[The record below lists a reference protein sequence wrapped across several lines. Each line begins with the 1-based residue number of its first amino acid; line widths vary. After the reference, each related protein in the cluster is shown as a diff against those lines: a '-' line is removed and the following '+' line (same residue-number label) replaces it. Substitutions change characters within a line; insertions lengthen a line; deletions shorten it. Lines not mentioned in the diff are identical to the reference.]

1 MKLIPI
7 ILASIVAA
15 LLPYGTAHA
24 YPVKNNTL
32 TANAIYSSG
41 ALDTTECPEKPIRRR
56 NVKLA
61 KTYVKAVVG
70 CLNTTWAAQ
79 FEKSGQSFRAPK
91 LKLATNPPTKFCA
104 LKWDQSEQD
113 AYYCDESETI
123 FIVLSNNL
131 LDDPS
136 DLYLFNLVSM
146 EYGQHVQ
153 TLTDIYSDWQDLGF
167 RNKKEYSEH
176 SRRYELQNDCFGA
189 AFLAS
194 VWKSLD
200 RSSADWKLL
209 LSYVKEWTNKDNGA
223 RTSIAYW
230 MNQGFTTGD
239 PGACNTWAASA
250 KRVA

>member
-1 MKLIPI
+1 MKRVMIVI
-7 ILASIVAA
+7 SGIVAA
-15 LLPYGTAHA
+15 MLPYGTAHA

-41 ALDTTECPEKPIRRR
+41 ALDTTECPEKPIKRR
-56 NVKLA
+56 NATLA
-61 KTYVKAVVG
+61 KSYVKAVVG

-91 LKLATNPPTKFCA
+91 LRLVTKPPAKFCA
-104 LKWDQSEQD
+104 LKWDQSEEE
-113 AYYCDESETI
+113 AYYCDETETI

-153 TLTDIYSDWQDLGF
+153 TLTNIYSEWQDIDF
-167 RNKKEYSEH
+167 RNKKEYYEH
-176 SRRYELQNDCFGA
+176 SRRYALQNNCFGA

-194 VWKSLD
+194 AWKSLD
-200 RSSADWKLL
+200 RSSADWRLL
-209 LSYVKEWTNKDNGA
+209 LSYAKDWTGKDNGT
-223 RTSIAYW
+223 RTNIGYW

>member
-1 MKLIPI
+1 MKRALI
-7 ILASIVAA
+7 ILSGIVAVM
-15 LLPYGTAHA
+15 LPYGTAHA
-24 YPVKNNTL
+24 YPIKNNTL
-32 TANAIYSSG
+32 TVNAIYSSG
-41 ALDTTECPEKPIRRR
+41 ALNTTECPEKPIKRR

-61 KTYVKAVVG
+61 EAYVKVVVG

-79 FEKSGQSFRAPK
+79 FEKSGQAFRRPK
-91 LKLATNPPTKFCA
+91 LKLVTKPPAKFCA

-113 AYYCDESETI
+113 AYYCDQTETI
-123 FIVLSNNL
+123 FIVLGNDL

-153 TLTDIYSDWQDLGF
+153 TLTDIYSEYEEIDF
-167 RNKKEYSEH
+167 RNKKELQEQG
-176 SRRYELQNDCFGA
+176 RRYQLQNNCFGA

-194 VWKSLD
+194 VWNSLD

-209 LSYVKEWTNKDNGA
+209 LSQVKDWTDKDNA
-223 RTSIAYW
+223 TRTNIAYW
-230 MNQGFTTGD
+230 MNQGFSTGD
-239 PGACNTWAASA
+239 PGACNTWAASV